1 MKKTLLR
8 LKLKLLITPQSSLSK
23 TLLFMKMTVLLIL
36 LTTLQAVAG
45 DANAQL
51 VTIQMNQVFMPNVF
65 KAIEKQTEF
74 RFLYNYDLAA
84 LQKKVNVNLEGK
96 SVPTVLDNILL
107 GTGLTF
113 KQLENNLIVIIP
125 SESSEFLEDRKITGT
140 IKDDASPFLYEIR
153 QQLKVVKNQI
163 NKNQKMKDLIQ
174 NHF

>member
-65 KAIEKQTEF
+65 KAIESCF
-74 RFLYNYDLAA
+74 SIFN
-84 LQKKVNVNLEGK
+84 
-96 SVPTVLDNILL
+96 
-107 GTGLTF
+107 TF
-113 KQLENNLIVIIP
+113 
-125 SESSEFLEDRKITGT
+125 
-140 IKDDASPFLYEIR
+140 
-153 QQLKVVKNQI
+153 
-163 NKNQKMKDLIQ
+163 
-174 NHF
+174 

>member
-51 VTIQMNQVFMPNVF
+51 VTIQLNQVAMPNVF
-65 KAIEKQTEF
+65 KAIEKQSEY
-74 RFLYNYDLAA
+74 RFLYNYDLPA
-84 LQKKVNVNLEGK
+84 LQKKVNINLEAQ
-96 SVPTVLDNILL
+96 SVAAILDNVLL

-113 KQLENNLIVIIP
+113 KKLDNNLIVIIP
-125 SESSEFLEDRKITGT
+125 LESSEFFEDRKITGT
-140 IKDDASPFLYEIR
+140 IKDDAG
-153 QQLKVVKNQI
+153 
-163 NKNQKMKDLIQ
+163 
-174 NHF
+174 